1 MLSTV
6 CYSYQSCQQ
15 LVTIEKVWM
24 SSQCKSVPKMTIPVQ
39 SQFQPAKLE
48 LRSRSI
54 SWSHLNT
61 NNIKMKN
68 STWLLG
74 QCHDKSHLCYSTFLL
89 SVTSV
94 FPTFTLQLWRMVI
107 NGKRV
112 KFVSLVLLV
121 GNLEGNLRHPTNPKE
136 RVSWLKISLSHVC
149 SHGIYISKLPK

>member
-54 SWSHLNT
+54 SCCHLNT
-61 NNIKMKN
+61 NNIKMKI
-68 STWLLG
+68 LQDCL
-74 QCHDKSHLCYSTFLL
+74 
-89 SVTSV
+89 VMTSLTSAV
-94 FPTFTLQLWRMVI
+94 LHFHFRLHQYFQPFPLQLWRMVI

-149 SHGIYISKLPK
+149 SHGINISELPK